1 MAALSCFVA
10 EDFVEH
16 TRAYFILY
24 LILIRSFYIEISSI
38 LFLKWNSQMG
48 HRKIASKPPSKLD
61 IVFGFGRGG
70 TVVLY
75 FVCLVFVLFMKEHL

>member
-1 MAALSCFVA
+1 
-10 EDFVEH
+10 
-16 TRAYFILY
+16 
-24 LILIRSFYIEISSI
+24 
-38 LFLKWNSQMG
+38 MG

>member
-16 TRAYFILY
+16 TKAYFILY
-24 LILIRSFYIEISSI
+24 LILIRSFCIEISSI

-61 IVFGFGRGG
+61 IVFGLGG
-70 TVVLY
+70 LLLFCIL
-75 FVCLVFVLFMKEHL
+75 FVWFLSFS